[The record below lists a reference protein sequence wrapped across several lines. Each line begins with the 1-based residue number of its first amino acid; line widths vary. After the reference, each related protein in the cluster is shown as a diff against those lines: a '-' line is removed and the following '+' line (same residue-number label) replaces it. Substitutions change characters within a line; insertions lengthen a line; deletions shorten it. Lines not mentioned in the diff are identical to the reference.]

1 VANQQEPSRRAMTSD
16 FLKRLALLVGIT
28 LVLSLAVW
36 LMLGL
41 FRGEFNSPT
50 DAIFWGAL
58 PHFAVALFL
67 IVFDTGASLS
77 AQIQVLSGKEDRGG
91 NRDKAREPSEAG
103 ISNAFL
109 FSTSGVVILLLAAGV
124 GILTTG

>member
-1 VANQQEPSRRAMTSD
+1 VANQQEPGRWATISE
-16 FLKRLALLVGIT
+16 FLQRLALLVAIT
-28 LVLSLAVW
+28 LLLSLAVW
-36 LMLGL
+36 LVLSL
-41 FRGEFNSPT
+41 FRGEFDSPT

-77 AQIQVLSGKEDRGG
+77 VQIQILRGKEDGG
-91 NRDKAREPSEAG
+91 RDLDKAREPSEAG
-103 ISNAFL
+103 ISNALL
-109 FSTSGVVILLLAAGV
+109 FSTSGMIILLLAAGV

>member
-1 VANQQEPSRRAMTSD
+1 MISE
-16 FLKRLALLVGIT
+16 FLKRLALLVGST

-36 LMLGL
+36 LILSL
-41 FRGEFNSPT
+41 FRGEFDSPT

-77 AQIQVLSGKEDRGG
+77 VQIQVLSGKEDRGG
-91 NRDKAREPSEAG
+91 DLDKAREHSKTG

-109 FSTSGVVILLLAAGV
+109 FFTSGVVIVLLAAAV
-124 GILTTG
+124 GILTAG